1 MMVSNNTDVRT
12 LVRGAMKQYPWLTT
26 EPGSKHWRLRSE
38 RTQDFIPIPFSP
50 SEHRVIKH
58 LRAQIR
64 RLAKTGDGFI
74 AAKRS

>member
-12 LVRGAMKQYPWLTT
+12 LVRGAMKAYPWLTT
-26 EPGSKHWRLRSE
+26 EPGSKHWRLRSQ

-64 RLAKTGDGFI
+64 RLATTGDGFI